1 MVSSQSGASGYG
13 PATALLKEEH
23 DLILRGLAV
32 LEKVA
37 ARLADGKPVPPGT
50 VEKLVEFFRNF
61 ADRCH
66 HGKEEAML
74 FPALEAAGL
83 PRHGGPTG
91 GMYTE
96 HDEGRAC
103 VRGIAGAA
111 ARLAQDPGAAQEIV
125 QHARQFIPLLRAHID
140 KENDVLFIMADS
152 ILSPEAQKDLL
163 DRYGQFTEEQAGCRI
178 HDEPTALIRE
188 LEAAI

>member
-1 MVSSQSGASGYG
+1 MQDTRFPGVRYG

-32 LEKVA
+32 LEKAAVHLANGQPVA
-37 ARLADGKPVPPGT
+37 RET
-50 VEKLVEFFRNF
+50 VEKLVAFFRRF

-83 PRHGGPTG
+83 PREGGPTG
-91 GMYTE
+91 VMVCE
-96 HDEGRAC
+96 HEEGRAC

-111 ARLAQDPGAAQEIV
+111 ARLAQDPGAAREIV
-125 QHARQFIPLLRAHID
+125 DYARQFIPLLRAHID
-140 KENDVLFIMADS
+140 KENDVLFVMADS
-152 ILSPEAQKDLL
+152 ILPPGVQEALC
-163 DRYGQFTEEQAGCRI
+163 DRYARFADEEEGCRI
-178 HDEPTALIRE
+178 HEEPMALIRE
-188 LEAAI
+188 LEATV

>member
-1 MVSSQSGASGYG
+1 MSATQTEGVRYG

-37 ARLADGKPVPPGT
+37 ARLAGGNPVARGT
-50 VEKLVEFFRNF
+50 VDRLVEFFRNF

-83 PRHGGPTG
+83 PREGGPTG
-91 GMYTE
+91 VMVYE
-96 HDEGRAC
+96 HEEGRAC

-111 ARLAQDPGAAQEIV
+111 ARLAADPAAAGEIV
-125 QHARQFIPLLRAHID
+125 QHARQFISLLRAHID

-152 ILSPEAQKDLL
+152 ILSPEAQKELL
-163 DRYGQFTEEQAGCRI
+163 DRYGRFTEEQAGCRI
-178 HDEPTALIRE
+178 HAEPTALIQA

>member
-1 MVSSQSGASGYG
+1 MLLPKKEVARYG

-37 ARLADGKPVPPGT
+37 AHLADGQSVARET

-83 PRHGGPTG
+83 PRDGGPTG
-91 GMYTE
+91 VMVCE
-96 HDEGRAC
+96 HEEGRAC

-111 ARLAQDPGAAQEIV
+111 ARLAADPAAAGEIV
-125 QHARQFIPLLRAHID
+125 QHARQFISLLRAHID

-152 ILSPEAQKDLL
+152 ILSPEAQKELL
-163 DRYGQFTEEQAGCRI
+163 DRYGRFTEEQAGCRI
-178 HDEPTALIRE
+178 HEEPTALIQA